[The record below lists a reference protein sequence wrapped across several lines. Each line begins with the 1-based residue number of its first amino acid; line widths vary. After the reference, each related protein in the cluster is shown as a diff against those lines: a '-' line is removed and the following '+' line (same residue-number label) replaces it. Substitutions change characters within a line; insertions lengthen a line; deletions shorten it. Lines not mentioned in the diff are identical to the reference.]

1 MVSSP
6 VIGVCAEVE
15 RAAWAGWQVESN
27 VTPRAYTGAVA
38 SAGAQ
43 AVILPPDDA
52 VAQSPDEALDL
63 VDGLVLPGG
72 ADIDPA
78 SYGAIPHPQTRP
90 GSPERDRFELALTH
104 RAIEREL
111 PVLGICRGMELLN
124 VALGGTLD
132 QHLDRLDVHRHTPGA
147 FCDHE
152 VRLEPGSLVARA
164 VGAETSAVRSH
175 HHQGLAELGEG
186 LVASGWSL
194 PDGLVEAVELPERD
208 FVLGVLWHPEQ
219 DVRDRVVGAL
229 VEQARVEAPA
239 S

>member
-1 MVSSP
+1 VSSP

-15 RAAWAGWQVESN
+15 RAAWAAWRVESN
-27 VTPRAYTGAVA
+27 VTPRSYTRAVA
-38 SAGAQ
+38 NAGAQ
-43 AVILPPDDA
+43 AVILPPDDG
-52 VAQSPDEALDL
+52 VAQSPDAALDL
-63 VDGLVLPGG
+63 VDGLVLTGG
-72 ADIDPA
+72 ADIDPG
-78 SYGAIPHPQTRP
+78 SYGAIPHPETRP
-90 GSPERDRFELALTH
+90 GSLERDRFELALAH

-132 QHLDRLDVHRHTPGA
+132 QQLDRLDVHRHTPGA

-152 VRLEPGSLVARA
+152 VRLEPGSLAARA
-164 VGAETSAVRSH
+164 VGAENTAVRSH
-175 HHQGLAELGEG
+175 HHQGVAELGEG
-186 LVASGWSL
+186 LVPSGWSL
-194 PDGLVEAVELPERD
+194 RDGLVEAVELPERD

-229 VEQARVEAPA
+229 VEQARVKALA